1 MAAVWIAADHQLAF
15 TDVATNGH
23 HCRGTKMIPFS
34 LPNVDEVL
42 DDLGLNIRRRV
53 RALHRLNP
61 VDADAR
67 SAVLGR
73 PA

>member
-42 DDLGLNIRRRV
+42 GDLGLNIPRRV